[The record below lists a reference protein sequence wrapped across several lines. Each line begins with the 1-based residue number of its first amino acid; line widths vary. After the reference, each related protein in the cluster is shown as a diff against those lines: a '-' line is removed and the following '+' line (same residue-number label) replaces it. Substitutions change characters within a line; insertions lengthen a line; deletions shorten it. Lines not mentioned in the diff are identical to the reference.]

1 MLRGYRAI
9 SAAPLQR
16 TCARVSICALAL
28 GENDARFLETKV
40 IRALK
45 AIGDLV
51 KLIFVQL
58 AYAPFNIGLGLGLD

>member
-1 MLRGYRAI
+1 M
-9 SAAPLQR
+9 
-16 TCARVSICALAL
+16 SICALAL